1 MSSLFPGVLLAC
13 LIVILTGS
21 VWAIRGAA
29 RDHKAG
35 FDWSA
40 WQVEVRSNGVFW
52 VNAQTAEVLT
62 PEQMDGRA
70 KASLVLLRGGRS

>member
-1 MSSLFPGVLLAC
+1 MAC

-21 VWAIRGAA
+21 VWAIHGAA

-40 WQVEVRSNGVFW
+40 WRVEVRSNGVFW

>member
-1 MSSLFPGVLLAC
+1 MSSLFPGVLVVC
-13 LIVILTGS
+13 LIVILTGA
-21 VWAIRGAA
+21 VRVIRGAA

-40 WQVEVRSNGVFW
+40 WRVEVRSNGVFW

-62 PEQMDGRA
+62 PAELDGRA
-70 KASLVLLRGGRS
+70 KASLVLLRGGQG